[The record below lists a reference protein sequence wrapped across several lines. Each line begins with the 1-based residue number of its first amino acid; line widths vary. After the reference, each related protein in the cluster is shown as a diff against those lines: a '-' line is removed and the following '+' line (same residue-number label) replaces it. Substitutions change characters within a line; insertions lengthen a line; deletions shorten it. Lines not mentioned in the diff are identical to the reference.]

1 MTEKLAQ
8 PGTEFLDAFGDV
20 SAAVESGAGL
30 PAVARATERALGASV
45 AVVDRAGAV
54 LAVAAQSPDDERAV
68 LAGARGREVLELRV
82 ADETVGELRYR
93 PRGAPPPAALVR
105 MVGTLI
111 ALEIERSR
119 APERASEAAVSS
131 FVSDLL
137 ERRVTDRDNILA
149 RGNELGTDL
158 SAGAGVIIAR
168 AHPHMPE
175 EGDWRAR
182 VLALV
187 ERAARAASPTSLA
200 AAIEFGAARTPHS
213 VTDGEREM
221 VVVVPAPEPG
231 VPRRAADAIH
241 RELEHGL
248 PGYEVTVAVSRTASD
263 PVDIPRAGVEAVLAA
278 NVAEAER
285 RGFLAFEETGSYR
298 LLLPVLTDDPAE
310 LQRFHDETIAP
321 LVVYDE
327 QYDTELVRTLETF
340 LDADGSVARAAEKL
354 YTHRHTIRYRL
365 ERVRELTTLDVGSTD
380 GRERLSLG
388 LKAMRV
394 LGIMPPR
401 GPASEPGAEAGQVPQ
416 EEQDR

>member
-1 MTEKLAQ
+1 
-8 PGTEFLDAFGDV
+8 V
-20 SAAVESGAGL
+20 SGF
-30 PAVARATERALGASV
+30 
-45 AVVDRAGAV
+45 
-54 LAVAAQSPDDERAV
+54 
-68 LAGARGREVLELRV
+68 
-82 ADETVGELRYR
+82 VG
-93 PRGAPPPAALVR
+93 
-105 MVGTLI
+105 
-111 ALEIERSR
+111 
-119 APERASEAAVSS
+119 
-131 FVSDLL
+131 DLL
-137 ERRVTDRDNILA
+137 ERRVTDRENILA

-158 SAGAGVIIAR
+158 ADGAGVVVAR
-168 AHPHMPE
+168 AYPHRPE

-187 ERAARAASPTSLA
+187 ERAARAASPVSLPA
-200 AAIEFGAARTPHS
+200 AVQISAARSPHAGAE
-213 VTDGEREM
+213 DEREL
-221 VVVVPAPEPG
+221 VVIVPASDTG
-231 VPRRAADAIH
+231 LPRRAAEAIH

-248 PGYEVTVAVSRTASD
+248 PGFEVTVAVSRPAAD

-285 RGFLAFEETGSYR
+285 SGFLAFEETGSYR

-321 LVVYDE
+321 LVAYDE

-340 LDADGSVARAAEKL
+340 LDEDGSVARTAEKL
-354 YTHRHTIRYRL
+354 FTHRHTIRYRL
-365 ERVRELTTLDVGSTD
+365 ERVRELTELDVGSTD

>member
-1 MTEKLAQ
+1 
-8 PGTEFLDAFGDV
+8 
-20 SAAVESGAGL
+20 
-30 PAVARATERALGASV
+30 
-45 AVVDRAGAV
+45 
-54 LAVAAQSPDDERAV
+54 
-68 LAGARGREVLELRV
+68 
-82 ADETVGELRYR
+82 
-93 PRGAPPPAALVR
+93 

-119 APERASEAAVSS
+119 APERASEAAVAS
-131 FVSDLL
+131 FVVDLL

-158 SAGAGVIIAR
+158 SDGAGVVVAR
-168 AHPHMPE
+168 AHPHRPE

-187 ERAARAASPTSLA
+187 ERAARAASPVSLA
-200 AAIEFGAARTPHS
+200 AAVELSAARSPHA
-213 VTDGEREM
+213 VVEREREL
-221 VVVVPAPEPG
+221 VVVVPAADPG
-231 VPRRAADAIH
+231 LPRRAAEAIG
-241 RELEHGL
+241 RELERGL
-248 PGYEVTVAVSRTASD
+248 PGYDVTIAVSRTAAD

-285 RGFLAFEETGSYR
+285 KSFLAFEETGSYR

-321 LVVYDE
+321 LVAYDE

-340 LDADGSVARAAEKL
+340 LDEDGSVARTSQEL
-354 YTHRHTIRYRL
+354 FTHRHTIRYRL
-365 ERVRELTTLDVGSTD
+365 ERVRELTGLDVGSTV

>member
-1 MTEKLAQ
+1 
-8 PGTEFLDAFGDV
+8 
-20 SAAVESGAGL
+20 
-30 PAVARATERALGASV
+30 
-45 AVVDRAGAV
+45 
-54 LAVAAQSPDDERAV
+54 VAAQSPDDEKTV
-68 LAGARGREVLELRV
+68 LSGSRGRETLPLRV

-93 PRGAPPPAALVR
+93 ARREPPPATLVR

-119 APERASEAAVSS
+119 APERASEAAVAG
-131 FVSDLL
+131 FVADLL

-158 SAGAGVIIAR
+158 GKGAGVVVAR
-168 AHPHMPE
+168 AHPHRPE

-187 ERAARAASPTSLA
+187 ERAARAASSVSLA
-200 AAIEFGAARTPHS
+200 AAVELSAARSPHA
-213 VTDGEREM
+213 VAEHEREL
-221 VVVVPAPEPG
+221 VVVIPAVDPEL
-231 VPRRAADAIH
+231 PRRAAEAIG
-241 RELEHGL
+241 RELERGL
-248 PGYEVTVAVSRTASD
+248 PGYDVTIAVSRPASD

-285 RGFLAFEETGSYR
+285 RSFLAFEETGSYR
-298 LLLPVLTDDPAE
+298 LLLPVLTDDPDE

-321 LVVYDE
+321 LVAYDE

-340 LDADGSVARAAEKL
+340 LDEDGSVARTAQEL
-354 YTHRHTIRYRL
+354 FTHRHTIRYRL
-365 ERVRELTTLDVGSTD
+365 ERVRDLTQLDVGSTD

-416 EEQDR
+416 DEPDR